1 MESVKE
7 FSKDLNRLMKFPK
20 AGIYSTVIGGP
31 ESRDF
36 TLMCLAKGTG
46 IESHTSTKNG
56 IVVVL
61 KGKGTFT
68 LLGRKIAMKPGIAIM
83 MPKGAPHSLRA
94 GENLAILLL
103 LFK

>member
-1 MESVKE
+1 SH
-7 FSKDLNRLMKFPK
+7 
-20 AGIYSTVIGGP
+20 
-31 ESRDF
+31 DF

-46 IESHTSTKNG
+46 IESHTSTKSG

-83 MPKGAPHSLRA
+83 MPKGAPHSLKA